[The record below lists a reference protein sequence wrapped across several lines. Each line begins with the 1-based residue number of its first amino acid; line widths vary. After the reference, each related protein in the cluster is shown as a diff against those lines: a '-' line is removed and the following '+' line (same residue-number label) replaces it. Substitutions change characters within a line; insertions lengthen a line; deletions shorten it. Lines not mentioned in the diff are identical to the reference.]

1 MFPGT
6 FARTTPDKPAAVIA
20 ASGERLTYR
29 ELEENSARL
38 ARYLHGRGLRRGDTL
53 ALLSD
58 NQLTAFEVYWAA
70 MRSGLYLTAVNHN
83 LAPGEVAYI
92 VNDSSAKALIVA
104 YSQRDLAE
112 AIAGQIPAVS
122 IRLAFGG
129 PVDGTVDGF
138 GSYAGALAATSAEPL
153 PDQPRGSDML
163 YSSGTTGRPKG
174 IKAPLP
180 DRQVHEPGDP
190 YVQLF
195 VPYFGFS
202 AGTIYLSPAPIYHAA
217 PLRFC
222 ATIQSVGGTVV
233 MMERFGAEAALAAI
247 ERFRVTHLQFVPTM
261 FVRML
266 KLEDEVRARY
276 DISSVQVAIH
286 AAAPC
291 PPDVKRAMIDWW
303 GPRLT
308 EYYASTEGNGLTL
321 VTSDNWLSKPG
332 TVGTPVLGILH
343 ICNEAGDE
351 LGPGE
356 VGLIYWEREPPHF
369 EYHNDP
375 VQTAAAR
382 HPATGDWST
391 VGDLGYADE
400 DGYLFLTDRASF
412 MIISGGVNIYPQEIE
427 NALALH
433 PKVLDVAVIGVPDP
447 DMGQQVKGFVQLA
460 DGVPGGQAVAD
471 ELAGFLRTRIARFKV
486 PRRFSFVASL
496 PRTATGK
503 LAKHRLTEISPNGP
517 GWEPEFTV
525 RSSGAGG
532 SVGALRGD
540 AVPDN

>member
-1 MFPGT
+1 
-6 FARTTPDKPAAVIA
+6 
-20 ASGERLTYR
+20 
-29 ELEENSARL
+29 
-38 ARYLHGRGLRRGDTL
+38 
-53 ALLSD
+53 
-58 NQLTAFEVYWAA
+58 
-70 MRSGLYLTAVNHN
+70 
-83 LAPGEVAYI
+83 
-92 VNDSSAKALIVA
+92 
-104 YSQRDLAE
+104 
-112 AIAGQIPAVS
+112 
-122 IRLAFGG
+122 
-129 PVDGTVDGF
+129 
-138 GSYAGALAATSAEPL
+138 
-153 PDQPRGSDML
+153 
-163 YSSGTTGRPKG
+163 
-174 IKAPLP
+174 
-180 DRQVHEPGDP
+180 VHEPGDP

-202 AGTIYLSPAPIYHAA
+202 ADTIYLSPAPIYHAA

-233 MMERFGAEAALAAI
+233 MMERFDAEAALAAI
-247 ERFRVTHLQFVPTM
+247 ERFRVTHLQVVPTM

-266 KLEDEVRARY
+266 KLDDEVRARY
-276 DISSVQVAIH
+276 DLSSVQVAIH

-291 PPDVKRAMIDWW
+291 PPDVKRSMIDWW

-321 VTSDNWLSKPG
+321 VTSDNWLKKPG

-391 VGDLGYADE
+391 VGDLGYVDE

-447 DMGQQVKGFVQLA
+447 EMGQQVKGFVQLA

-496 PRTATGK
+496 PRTPTGK
-503 LAKHRLTEISPNGP
+503 LAKHRLTKISPNGP
-517 GWEPEFTV
+517 GWGPEFTV
-525 RSSGAGG
+525 PSSGAGG

-540 AVPDN
+540 AVPDD